1 MSDKYQIKVSTSFP
15 TVTDAKIIYDVISVD
30 KGPRRS
36 GTTRILSVNDNS
48 VEATFTGQKAS
59 KLRTALTSYFDS
71 LLLVLDTIIQFKP
84 NDY

>member
-48 VEATFTGQKAS
+48 VEACRGFVMDTS
-59 KLRTALTSYFDS
+59 KDISPIGIKYFNYSLR
-71 LLLVLDTIIQFKP
+71 LLDLFR
-84 NDY
+84 N